1 MKHSLPL
8 LAVLAAT
15 VTTPLLAQDMS
26 SFLNP
31 RAMATQ
37 LGLTVPQGGAHSPQ
51 AILRGADAS
60 AILRSMTAGQ
70 PQGVIETA
78 RYIPSSPRPIMRP
91 HLPMLSAAPLL
102 GRDAGDLVEELAISG
117 PLGGNTVV
125 VTGAN
130 TAVISGADTA
140 IIRSSGATSAT
151 ILQGDSPR
159 PTLWQR
165 IFGL

>member
-8 LAVLAAT
+8 LALLAAT

-26 SFLNP
+26 AFLNP

-37 LGLTVPQGGAHSPQ
+37 FGLTVPQGGAHSPQ
-51 AILRGADAS
+51 AILRGANAS
-60 AILRSMTAGQ
+60 AILRSM
-70 PQGVIETA
+70 PDGVIETA
-78 RYIPSSPRPIMRP
+78 TYVAVSPRPVMRP
-91 HLPMLSAAPLL
+91 RLHELSALPHVGA
-102 GRDAGDLVEELAISG
+102 DAADLIEEMSVAA
-117 PLGGNTVV
+117 PLGGNTAV

-140 IIRSSGATSAT
+140 IIRSTGATSAT
-151 ILQGDSPR
+151 ILHGDSPR
-159 PTLWQR
+159 PTFWQR

>member
-15 VTTPLLAQDMS
+15 MTTPLLAQDMS

-31 RAMATQ
+31 RAMAAQ
-37 LGLTVPQGGAHSPQ
+37 FGLSVPPAGAHSPRQ
-51 AILRGADAS
+51 IARGAEAS
-60 AILRSMTAGQ
+60 AILRTMTAGQ

-78 RYIPSSPRPIMRP
+78 TYIAVSPRPVMRP
-91 HLPMLSAAPLL
+91 RLHDLSALPHVGANA
-102 GRDAGDLVEELAISG
+102 AGLIDEMVVAG
-117 PLGGNTVV
+117 PLGGNTAV

-151 ILQGDSPR
+151 VLQGDSPR
-159 PTLWQR
+159 LTLWQR